1 MARIS
6 LGRVGVRYV
15 LFNSFCQNVIL
26 GVPLVGKQTLSD
38 IAPSYLRKKN

>member
-1 MARIS
+1 
-6 LGRVGVRYV
+6 
-15 LFNSFCQNVIL
+15 VIL